1 MTRMDRRSRPQS
13 IDRWIESANQKQ
25 VRQGSYARTA
35 RAEGWHTQAARSKK
49 QKPFHIGVHAADP
62 LLERPAS
69 IRLRT
74 QASAGR
80 LPSRSRVLP
89 CLLFPAQTH
98 LLCPSPLPCACSAE
112 LALFGFAGAFLH
124 SSEPFRF
131 TFSSPCMC
139 MQTKQA
145 GRRFFHC
152 QVATEASCSLAVQV
166 LSEPNRILSLSL
178 GHLSNFSSC
187 EARTRTLSFYS
198 SF

>member
-98 LLCPSPLPCACSAE
+98 LLLPFPVALRLQCRTCTVWVCRCISPFLRAVPVHLLQPMQWNLAMEPAAC
-112 LALFGFAGAFLH
+112 LLGLH
-124 SSEPFRF
+124 AHAWAVVA
-131 TFSSPCMC
+131 MA
-139 MQTKQA
+139 A
-145 GRRFFHC
+145 GRLAPGS
-152 QVATEASCSLAVQV
+152 VATPFLRAV
-166 LSEPNRILSLSL
+166 L
-178 GHLSNFSSC
+178 
-187 EARTRTLSFYS
+187 
-198 SF
+198 